1 MRCCWPCQSNSLI
14 RFVVKPINYCG
25 NDVLLNMRKINLA
38 CMALC
43 TVWLVAACAPAP
55 LKLSDHHINPDDK
68 LTAGNIPEPVL
79 SHQQETALSDSAVN
93 TGLKTD
99 APDLMDE
106 VYSVVVNNVDLR
118 ELLFALSRDAEID
131 VDIAS
136 QVSGTITMN
145 AVDQSL
151 FQILDRIVG
160 LSDIRYGMRD
170 GVLMIEKD
178 SPYFVHYDVGYLNIG
193 RSSHSSVSISTEV
206 ATTGMG
212 AGASSSSG
220 GSGDN
225 SSSTTISNTSNNYF
239 WQTLTD
245 NIEAI
250 LNGGSSTASASA
262 EKGASDNSTEE
273 AVEGEAKRTAASVI
287 VNSESGLLAIKAT
300 KKQHRDVQS
309 FLDRVLD
316 GAKRQVLIE
325 ASIVEVRLNDAY
337 QAGVDWSR
345 LAQPGSSGLSFVQ
358 DLIGTNL
365 ADPPVSTL
373 SYTGL
378 GKHDI
383 DATIKLLSEFGEI
396 KVLSTPKLMV
406 LNNQTALLKVVD
418 NIVYFSI
425 NVDEDIQENFINR
438 TFTTDIHTVPVG
450 LVMSV
455 TPHVTKIGEVILN
468 VRPTISRVSRFVE
481 DPNPAL
487 ALAEVKSLIPEISVR
502 EMESMMKINGG
513 DTAII
518 GGLMQDVQNDGTSGL
533 PGLSKLPYIG
543 GFFSYKNQEYTKSE
557 LIVFIR
563 PVIIQQ
569 ASLNSQELAPY
580 KTLLPGLFD
589 TEETE

>member
-1 MRCCWPCQSNSLI
+1 MKKTNLVCVAICTT
-14 RFVVKPINYCG
+14 
-25 NDVLLNMRKINLA
+25 LLL
-38 CMALC
+38 
-43 TVWLVAACAPAP
+43 AACAPAP
-55 LKLSDHHINPDDK
+55 LKISDHHISPDARPS
-68 LTAGNIPEPVL
+68 LGNIPSPVL
-79 SHQQETALSDSAVN
+79 AHQQDSSLPTAQWDQGLSNDP
-93 TGLKTD
+93 D
-99 APDLMDE
+99 DLMDE

-118 ELLFALSRDAEID
+118 ELLFALSRDAEIN

-160 LSDIRYGMRD
+160 LSDIRYGMNN

-178 SPYFVHYDVGYLNIG
+178 APYFVHYDVGYLNMG
-193 RSSHSSVSISTEV
+193 RSSHSNVSISTEV

-212 AGASSSSG
+212 AGSGSSSS

-225 SSSTTISNTSNNYF
+225 SSSTVIKNTSSNNF
-239 WQTLTD
+239 WETLTL
-245 NIEAI
+245 NVEAI
-250 LNGGSSTASASA
+250 LNGGNSTTSASSTTGGQNN
-262 EKGASDNSTEE
+262 KVSDPGDTEDS
-273 AVEGEAKRTAASVI
+273 GGQDYSVV

-300 KKQHRDVQS
+300 KKQHNEVRL
-309 FLDRVLD
+309 FIDRVLD

-325 ASIVEVRLNDAY
+325 ASIVEVKLNDAY

-345 LAQPGSSGLSFVQ
+345 LVGAGTSGFSFVQ
-358 DLIGTNL
+358 DLIGANL
-365 ADPPVSTL
+365 AEAPVSTL
-373 SYTGL
+373 SYTDS

-383 DATIKLLSEFGEI
+383 SATIKLLSEFGDI

-425 NVDEDIQENFINR
+425 NVDEDVQENFINR

-455 TPHVTKIGEVILN
+455 TPHVSSIGEVILN

-487 ALAEVKSLIPEISVR
+487 VNSSVQSFIPEISVR

-518 GGLMQDVQNDGTSGL
+518 GGLMQDVHDDSSSGV
-533 PGLSKLPYIG
+533 PGLSKLPYVG
-543 GFFSYKNQEYTKSE
+543 GFFSYKNNQYTKSE
-557 LIVFIR
+557 LIIFIR

-569 ASLNSQELAPY
+569 ASLNSSELSPY
-580 KTLLPGLFD
+580 KRLLPGLFNI
-589 TEETE
+589 EIGE